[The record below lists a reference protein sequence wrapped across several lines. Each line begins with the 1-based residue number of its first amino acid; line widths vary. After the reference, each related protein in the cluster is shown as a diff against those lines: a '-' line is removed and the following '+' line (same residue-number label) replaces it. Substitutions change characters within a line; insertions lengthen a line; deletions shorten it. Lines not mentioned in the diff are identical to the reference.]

1 MSKNSKLVIAALVLV
16 GLVALWAGWRHGK
29 TEADES
35 DTAAAGPAEVTAAVA
50 RAQRGAIAQSLTIA
64 GAFKP
69 FQEIDVHAKVAGYIK
84 TIYVDVGTHVKDG
97 QTLAILEVPELTAEL
112 AGADAAV
119 RRSQQEI
126 RRAQGDVERA
136 KSGHSA
142 VHAMYK
148 RLEGASREKAG
159 LVAQQEIDNAQAK
172 DLEGEAQI
180 SSAEASLS
188 AAQQALEVAEANQKQ
203 YAALTNYMRITAP
216 FTGVV
221 TARYADTG
229 ALIAA
234 GTSSSTQSLPVV
246 RLAQVSKLRLVLPIP
261 ESLAAQIHLGDPV
274 KVHVQASN
282 QDIVGKVSRFAQSLD
297 LQTRTMETEIDF
309 ENTAEKLL
317 PGMYAMVSFT
327 TDRIDPPFL
336 VPDAALVVRSNGT
349 VLAVLQPLSSAEQAK
364 VQAQGIDAKTLPRV
378 RRVHFQ
384 TVDPGRDYGIELEI
398 SSGLKVGQEV
408 VVSPSVAV
416 QEGAL
421 VQIAASSSDQKTSNS
436 NPMR

>member
-1 MSKNSKLVIAALVLV
+1 MSKNSKLVIA
-16 GLVALWAGWRHGK
+16 GLLFLGLIALWAGWRHGK
-29 TEADES
+29 TEADGTDS
-35 DTAAAGPAEVTAAVA
+35 NAGGSGGVTAAVV
-50 RAQRGAIAQSLTIA
+50 RVQRGAIEQSLMIA

-97 QTLAILEVPELTAEL
+97 QTLAILEIPELTAEL

-126 RRAQGDVERA
+126 RRAQGDVARA

-142 VHAMYK
+142 AHAMYK
-148 RLEGASREKAG
+148 RLEEASREKAG
-159 LVAQQEIDNAQAK
+159 LVAQQELDNAQAK
-172 DLEGEAQI
+172 DLEGEAQV

-203 YAALTNYMRITAP
+203 YAALANYMRITAP

-261 ESLAAQIHLGDPV
+261 ESLAGQIHLGDPV
-274 KVHVQASN
+274 KVHVQALN

-309 ENTAEKLL
+309 ENAAEKLL
-317 PGMYAMVSFT
+317 PGMYAETVLQLSDRKNVLVAPIEAVMQNAGEAQILVVNSQNIVEEHKVKLGT
-327 TDRIDPPFL
+327 QGKSRVEVLSGLTDGDRIIVGNQSEFRSGEKV
-336 VPDAALVVRSNGT
+336 VPKEIKL
-349 VLAVLQPLSSAEQAK
+349 PHAE
-364 VQAQGIDAKTLPRV
+364 T
-378 RRVHFQ
+378 
-384 TVDPGRDYGIELEI
+384 
-398 SSGLKVGQEV
+398 
-408 VVSPSVAV
+408 
-416 QEGAL
+416 EGA
-421 VQIAASSSDQKTSNS
+421 S
-436 NPMR
+436 

>member
-1 MSKNSKLVIAALVLV
+1 MSKNTKLVIAALVFV
-16 GLVALWAGWRHGK
+16 GLAALWAGWRHGK
-29 TEADES
+29 TEADETEKS
-35 DTAAAGPAEVTAAVA
+35 AAETGGVTAGVA
-50 RAQRGAIAQSLTIA
+50 QVRREAIAQLLTIA

-84 TIYVDVGTHVKDG
+84 RIYVDVGTHVKDG

-126 RRAQGDVERA
+126 RRAQGDVERT
-136 KSGHSA
+136 KSAHSA
-142 VHAMYK
+142 AHAMYK

-159 LVAQQEIDNAQAK
+159 LVAQQELDNAEAK

-188 AAQQALEVAEANQKQ
+188 AAQQTLEVAEANQKQ

-261 ESLAAQIHLGDPV
+261 ESLAGQIHLGDPV
-274 KVHVQASN
+274 RVHVQASN

-297 LQTRTMETEIDF
+297 MQTRTMETEIDF

-317 PGMYAMVSFT
+317 PGMYAETVLQLS
-327 TDRIDPPFL
+327 DRKDVL
-336 VPDAALVVRSNGT
+336 VVPMEAVMQNAGDARILVVNGQNIVEERKVKLGTQGKSRVEVLSGLTEGERVIVGNQSQFRSGEKVIPKEIKLPDAEAG
-349 VLAVLQPLSSAEQAK
+349 
-364 VQAQGIDAKTLPRV
+364 
-378 RRVHFQ
+378 
-384 TVDPGRDYGIELEI
+384 
-398 SSGLKVGQEV
+398 
-408 VVSPSVAV
+408 
-416 QEGAL
+416 GA
-421 VQIAASSSDQKTSNS
+421 S
-436 NPMR
+436 

>member
-1 MSKNSKLVIAALVLV
+1 MSKNGKLVIA
-16 GLVALWAGWRHGK
+16 GLIFLGLIALWAGWRHGK
-29 TEADES
+29 TEADAS
-35 DTAAAGPAEVTAAVA
+35 DSTAAGPAGVTAAVT
-50 RAQRGAIAQSLTIA
+50 RVQRGSIAQSLTIA

-317 PGMYAMVSFT
+317 PGMYAETVLQLSDREDVLVVPMEAVVQNAGEARILVVNGQNIVEERKVKLGTQGKSKVEVLSGL
-327 TDRIDPPFL
+327 TDGERIIVGNQSQFRNGEKVVPKEIKL
-336 VPDAALVVRSNGT
+336 PDAEAG
-349 VLAVLQPLSSAEQAK
+349 
-364 VQAQGIDAKTLPRV
+364 
-378 RRVHFQ
+378 
-384 TVDPGRDYGIELEI
+384 
-398 SSGLKVGQEV
+398 
-408 VVSPSVAV
+408 
-416 QEGAL
+416 GA
-421 VQIAASSSDQKTSNS
+421 N
-436 NPMR
+436 